1 MSLDRLLCF
10 HDLQLSVVVKKS
22 VQGLKHLRRS
32 KVELIKNDPVSIPD
46 GLHQDTLLK
55 DELPFLVG
63 RGGHIRSQVLL
74 DVSVHVVVDPDD
86 LVLSHVGQVL
96 NRGRLA
102 SRGWA
107 LKDDCVVGHCHDRG
121 KPPHKSPE
129 CRSQDEITFF
139 EVNRRMASA
148 GYDKFLH
155 VC

>member
-63 RGGHIRSQVLL
+63 RGGHIRAQVLL

-86 LVLSHVGQVL
+86 LIVSHVGQVL
-96 NRGRLA
+96 NCGRLA
-102 SRGWA
+102 SRGRT
-107 LKDDCVVGHCHDRG
+107 LEDDCIVGHCHDRG
-121 KPPHKSPE
+121 KSPHKSPE
-129 CRSQDEITFF
+129 CWGQDEITLF
-139 EVNRRMASA
+139 EVERLMASS
-148 GYDKFLH
+148 GYDKLLH
-155 VC
+155 V